1 MTKSVMPAHSRSKNG
16 VASLAYVA
24 GIHVLSS
31 DSKTWMA
38 GTSPAMTARCAS
50 ALRYAPV
57 VTRKAA
63 PMERSKIRAALAHH
77 PQTQVF
83 IVMSPLPGVFNS
95 TNPP

>member
-50 ALRYAPV
+50 ALRYPGGDEESSADGA
-57 VTRKAA
+57 KQNSGCA
-63 PMERSKIRAALAHH
+63 AHH
-77 PQTQVF
+77 PQMQVF